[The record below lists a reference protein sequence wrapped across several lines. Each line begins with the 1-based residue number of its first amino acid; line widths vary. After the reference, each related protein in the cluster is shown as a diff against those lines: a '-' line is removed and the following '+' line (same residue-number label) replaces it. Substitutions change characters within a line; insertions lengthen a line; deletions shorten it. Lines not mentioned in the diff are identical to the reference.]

1 MSRIGNVVRICRS
14 LADRGWNQVFLEHG
28 LNLKARDLE
37 TALER
42 PLPIDRGKPGF
53 ADFCLSGHKGV
64 TPCDPAKS
72 LLYHALASPDVHPRS
87 RGGQIAAAAYP
98 SLAELDEIE
107 NYIYSLKPL
116 KLDASTDLIIGV
128 FAYEYRPAASGAHG
142 YHADLV
148 FSRTGVARVG
158 TARPAW
164 YGPWRNF
171 RPDPLRRDGISVC
184 PARYGAF
191 VVGTDDDKY
200 NTPVMGRW
208 DEQDDP
214 TRTFYV
220 PTHKLFPGPD
230 CIEGVDLELVFREY
244 HRNEKLM
251 KLHTTGQLETVE
263 GFDVKSHPF
272 IRDSLN
278 GGDLVKLVPCG
289 ASVLVA
295 PRARP
300 TLVRTTTQLN
310 ALTGNSELVRFTV
323 PAQKRGNRFSTSLQM
338 DTDGDA
344 RTVPEYVNI
353 RHLVKEKRAGKFSI
367 SDLKKFPNKKFK
379 ALLKNGDYEA
389 AHFIDDTCDGCVTVT
404 LHGLFQQLQSL
415 PAYSLVA
422 APHFFPLA
430 DQLQISNWVRRS
442 LINYQEQFAQGSPW
456 PLCEGRRPANIE
468 LPRPENL
475 MERAFGRDDDTV
487 TAIVSQ
493 QPRSRQYNAPDRS
506 KCFAS
511 HLTDAASNEFDP
523 GWDIS
528 MGGDD
533 EGNYLAAYGLGSP
546 FPEDAKLC
554 AALNSFWPAAAPDA
568 SRTFAIECGP
578 TAMPLLDEEIGYHPR
593 HPLVRAKKVKSSYG
607 WDGEQG
613 PFFERSRGSQHIN
626 AADIDRSDYVS
637 NALANKIDIRRT
649 SSASADE
656 IIHRMDAL
664 RRCVEVL
671 PPKND
676 WVSSSELLLVTAE
689 KIDDWA
695 KEKERAH
702 KSLSGPGYIY
712 VFAKFNKKEKI
723 PTADVARVR
732 YVVLQKFECQI
743 CRDVVVFRVG
753 QGRWRVSPLP
763 SLDFKHHDQILMSR
777 RPERAS

>member
-1 MSRIGNVVRICRS
+1 MSRINNVVKICRS
-14 LADRGWNQVFLEHG
+14 LAERGWNDLFLRHG
-28 LNLKARDLE
+28 LNLRARDLAAE
-37 TALER
+37 LDR
-42 PLPIDRGKPGF
+42 KLDIDRQQPGF

-64 TPCDPAKS
+64 TPGDPAES
-72 LLYHALASPDVHPRS
+72 LLYHALASPDVHPDPRGRKNAERS
-87 RGGQIAAAAYP
+87 YP
-98 SLAELDEIE
+98 TLEELDEIE
-107 NYIYSLKPL
+107 NYIYSCKPL
-116 KLDASTDLIIGV
+116 KLGASTDLIIGV
-128 FAYEYRPAASGAHG
+128 LAYEYRPAASGAHG

-191 VVGTDDDKY
+191 FVKIDDSKY

-220 PTHKLFPGPD
+220 PVQKLFPGPG
-230 CIEGVDLELVFREY
+230 CIEGADLDLVFREY

-251 KLHTTGQLETVE
+251 RLHTAGPLETVE

-278 GGDLVKLVPCG
+278 GGDLVTLVRCG
-289 ASVLVA
+289 ASTLVV
-295 PRARP
+295 PRPRP
-300 TLVRTTTQLN
+300 TLVRTTEQLN
-310 ALTGNSELVRFTV
+310 SVTGESEPVRLTV
-323 PAQKRGNRFSTSLQM
+323 PAQNRNNRFSTSLQM
-338 DTDGDA
+338 NTEGDA
-344 RTVPEYVNI
+344 RLMPEYVNI
-353 RHLVKEKRAGKFSI
+353 RHQVKKGRAGKFSI
-367 SDLKKFPNKKFK
+367 TDLKTAPRRQFDS
-379 ALLKNGDYEA
+379 LLKKGGYEA
-389 AHFIDDTCDGCVTVT
+389 AHFIDDTCDGCVMVT
-404 LHGLFQQLQSL
+404 LRGLAQPLQSL
-415 PAYSLVA
+415 PAYSLVS

-456 PLCEGRRPANIE
+456 PLCEGRSPVNIE
-468 LPRPENL
+468 LPRPDNV
-475 MERAFGRDDDTV
+475 MERAFDRDEDTV
-487 TAIVSQ
+487 TAIVSL

-523 GWDIS
+523 GWDVS
-528 MGGDD
+528 LGGDD
-533 EGNYLAAYGLGSP
+533 DGNYLAAYGLGSP

-578 TAMPLLDEEIGYHPR
+578 TAMPLLDEELGYHPG

-613 PFFERSRGSQHIN
+613 PFFERGRGWQHVN

-637 NALANKIDIRRT
+637 NALADRVDIRKT
-649 SSASADE
+649 SGVSADE
-656 IIHRMDAL
+656 LIHRMDAL

-676 WVSSSELLLVTAE
+676 WVSSSRLWLVTAD
-689 KIDDWA
+689 KVGDWA
-695 KEKERAH
+695 KEKGRAH
-702 KSLSGPGYIY
+702 KSLVGPGYIY
-712 VFAKFNKKEKI
+712 VFANFGRRKI

-732 YVVLQKFECQI
+732 YVVHQKFECQI
-743 CRDVVVFRVG
+743 CKDIVVFRAG
-753 QGRWRVSPLP
+753 RGRWQVSSLP
-763 SLDFKHHDQILMSR
+763 SLDFKHHDQILMNR

>member
-1 MSRIGNVVRICRS
+1 MSRINDLVKTCRS
-14 LADRGWNQVFLEHG
+14 LAERGWNDLFRHHG
-28 LNLKARDLE
+28 LNLRAKDLE
-37 TALER
+37 DELDR
-42 PLPIDRGKPGF
+42 KLDIDRRQTGF
-53 ADFCLSGHKGV
+53 ADFCLSGDKGV
-64 TPCDPAKS
+64 TPGDPARS
-72 LLYHALASPDVHPRS
+72 FLYHALASPDVHPDLRGRRNAARS
-87 RGGQIAAAAYP
+87 YP
-98 SLAELDEIE
+98 TLEELDEIE
-107 NYIYSLKPL
+107 NYIYSRKPL
-116 KLDASTDLIIGV
+116 KLAASTDLIVGV

-158 TARPAW
+158 TAKPAW

-171 RPDPLRRDGISVC
+171 RPDPLRRSGISMC

-191 VVGTDDDKY
+191 FVKSDDSTY

-208 DEQDDP
+208 DEQDDS

-230 CIEGVDLELVFREY
+230 CIEGADLELVFREY

-263 GFDVKSHPF
+263 GFDVKSYPF

-278 GGDLVKLVPCG
+278 GGDIVTLVPCG

-295 PRARP
+295 PRPHP
-300 TLVRTTTQLN
+300 TLVRTTTQWN
-310 ALTGNSELVRFTV
+310 SVTEESELVRFTV
-323 PAQKRGNRFSTSLQM
+323 PAQNRGNRYSTSLLM
-338 DTDGDA
+338 AAGDSA
-344 RTVPEYVNI
+344 RLMPEYVNI
-353 RHLVKEKRAGKFSI
+353 RHQVKKGRAGKFPI
-367 SDLKKFPNKKFK
+367 TDLKKAKRKKFVS
-379 ALLKNGDYEA
+379 LLKKGGYEA

-404 LHGLFQQLQSL
+404 LRGLARPLQSL

-430 DQLQISNWVRRS
+430 DQLQITNWVRRS

-468 LPRPENL
+468 LPRPDDL
-475 MERAFGRDDDTV
+475 MDRAFGRDEDTV

-506 KCFAS
+506 KCFSS
-511 HLTDAASNEFDP
+511 HLTDAASNEFEP

-528 MGGDD
+528 LGGDD

-568 SRTFAIECGP
+568 SRTFAVAEGP
-578 TAMPLLDEEIGYHPR
+578 TAMPLLDDELGYHSDHPR
-593 HPLVRAKKVKSSYG
+593 VRARKAKTSFG

-613 PFFERSRGSQHIN
+613 PFFERHGRWLHVN
-626 AADIDRSDYVS
+626 AADIGRSDYVS
-637 NALANKIDIRRT
+637 NALKRRIDIRKT
-649 SSASADE
+649 SHVSAE
-656 IIHRMDAL
+656 ELIRRMDAL
-664 RRCVEVL
+664 RRCIEVL
-671 PPKND
+671 PPKKD
-676 WVSSSELLLVTAE
+676 WVSNTKLWLVSAE
-689 KIDDWA
+689 KIRNWESEAPRGD
-695 KEKERAH
+695 
-702 KSLSGPGYIY
+702 KSLSGSGYVY
-712 VFAKFNKKEKI
+712 VFAKFNPASIE
-723 PTADVARVR
+723 TTDVTRLR
-732 YVVLQKFECQI
+732 YQVQKKFECQI
-743 CRDVVVFRVG
+743 SEEFVVFRANEG
-753 QGRWRVSPLP
+753 PWRLVRQP
-763 SLDFKHHDQILMSR
+763 SLELRHDDSILMGKKPNR
-777 RPERAS
+777 RR